1 MTRWLSLLFLR
12 LNKWFRLALLFVVL
26 LLSENVTSAVAR
38 FFFSL
43 LVWYEKKAL
52 FIEKKCNLQLVFLT
66 VFS

>member
-26 LLSENVTSAVAR
+26 LLSENVTSAVEH

-52 FIEKKCNLQLVFLT
+52 FIEKNATCNWF
-66 VFS
+66 